1 MDLSRYFKMG
11 LRWWWLMLISMALSA
26 AASYFYSQDL
36 PRIYS
41 ARTTL
46 MVGTNITESSN
57 LNERDIGLS
66 RTLAQVYGELAV
78 RRPVTQ
84 AVIDRLGLD
93 MSPEQLSSMIK
104 ANVIQS
110 AQLLEIFVLDVHPQ
124 RAQLLANA
132 IAEELIRQT
141 PGGASGQQE
150 RDSFIRAQLQGLQVK
165 IEDTNVK
172 IEELENSLDSMTSAV
187 EIAEAQSKLSQLE
200 KLKTDY
206 QSSYNQFL
214 SNLSESSPNRLTVFE
229 AASEPTSPISP
240 NVQMNVALAAAAGL
254 VLAFIAIVFLEFV
267 NDTLVWQQG
276 ETESVLGVPVLGVVS
291 KMSGNLGSVITS
303 EKLWSPEVNTLRSLR
318 DSIFLAAE
326 GKSISTLL
334 VTSAVPGEGKSFLS
348 THLAAAIA
356 TPSISLSAVIA
367 SPGSKVILVDV
378 DLRKP
383 SLHEKFD
390 MPNLIGLAD
399 VLVMPDA
406 AVEKMLIKALKSTR
420 IDNLYLLPAGRNPLD
435 PGSLLNSPKF
445 LYVLKLLKSQADLV
459 ILDSGPILE
468 VVETRAIAKAV
479 DATVLV
485 ISHGFSRRRVLQK
498 ALNYFKDERHGHL
511 LGLVFNRVNLSL
523 NYDYHPHPFDPKFAQ
538 AEKLNR
544 RPSLI
549 RKLWPFGRRQ
559 QLTETAVLNLTE
571 TADYL
576 GVNPEI
582 AQRWCEQGRIPAV
595 KKGRHW
601 SVRLE
606 DLNEFITFHQ
616 GTGTSDTNV
625 EEMWALSSMVET
637 DTVNPANGNQAP
649 KTT

>member
-1 MDLSRYFKMG
+1 MDLSLYLKIG

-26 AASYFYSQDL
+26 VASYFYSQDL
-36 PRIYS
+36 PRVYS

-66 RTLAQVYGELAV
+66 RTLTQVYGELAV

-93 MSPEQLSSMIK
+93 MKPEQLSDMIQT
-104 ANVIQS
+104 NVILN
-110 AQLLEIFVLDVHPQ
+110 APLLEIFVLDVHPQ

-132 IAEELIRQT
+132 ITEELIRQT
-141 PGGASGQQE
+141 PGGATGQEE
-150 RDSFIRAQLQGLQVK
+150 RDNFIRAQLQELQAK

-172 IEELENSLDSMTSAV
+172 IEELENSLETMTSAV
-187 EIAEAQSKLSQLE
+187 EIAEAQSRLSQLE
-200 KLKTDY
+200 NLKTDY
-206 QSSYNQFL
+206 QTSYNQFL
-214 SNLSESSPNRLTVFE
+214 ANLSESSPNRLTVFE
-229 AASEPTSPISP
+229 AASEPTIPISP
-240 NVQMNVALAAAAGL
+240 NVLLNVAIAAAAGL
-254 VLAFIAIVFLEFV
+254 ALALIAIVFLEFV
-267 NDTLVWQQG
+267 NDTLTWRQG
-276 ETESVLGVPVLGVVS
+276 ETESVLGLPVLGVVN
-291 KMSGNLGSVITS
+291 KMSGNLGNVITP
-303 EKLWSPEVNTLRSLR
+303 EKLWSPEVNALRSLR

-334 VTSAVPGEGKSFLS
+334 VTSAVPEEGKSFLS

-356 TPSISLSAVIA
+356 APSISLSAVIA

-378 DLRKP
+378 DLRRP

-406 AVEKMLIKALKSTR
+406 AVEKMLGKALKSTR
-420 IDNLYLLPAGRNPLD
+420 IDNLYLLPAGRNPMD

-445 LYVLKLLKSQADLV
+445 LNVLKLLKSQADLV
-459 ILDSGPILE
+459 IIDSGPILD

-485 ISHGFSRRRVLQK
+485 VSHGFSRRRVLQK
-498 ALNYFKDERHGHL
+498 VLNYFKDERHGHL

-523 NYDYHPHPFDPKFAQ
+523 NYNYHHQPFNSRLAQ

-544 RPSLI
+544 RPSLL
-549 RKLWPFGRRQ
+549 RKLWPFGRQ

-576 GVNPEI
+576 GVSPEI

-606 DLNEFITFHQ
+606 DLNEFITFYQ
-616 GTGTSDTNV
+616 GTGTPDTNV
-625 EEMWALSSMVET
+625 EELWTLSSLVET
-637 DTVNPANGNQAP
+637 DTVNPANSNPAH
-649 KTT
+649 